1 MPSPQTP
8 FVALIPIPPA
18 PPPHGERGVFGWL
31 RANLFCG
38 PLNIALTLVCVLLI
52 LLAVPPMIKFL
63 LLDAVWSGSDR
74 NACLA
79 RPERPVVGACWAFV
93 AERINFFVYGFYP
106 IEERWRVDL
115 FFAAL
120 AFGIGW
126 LTWLDAPRRGLGMLY
141 FFAVLPV
148 ISFVLLYGA
157 PRLGLPIVETAKWG
171 GILVTVVV
179 AAVGIVVALPIG
191 ILLALGR
198 RSSMPAVRLLSVIYI
213 EFVRGVPLITVLFMA
228 SVMLPLFLPEVWS
241 PDKLLRA
248 LIGVAMF
255 SAAYLAEVVR
265 AATEL
270 GATRIQPLVTR
281 HSVPKEM
288 GEGKLKRLQA
298 IAVEAAK
305 QSGRL
310 RVPEVLPPIPLNAL
324 PKVEQGMVAH
334 VGARSLVREVLDL
347 GKSLALAVGPEGGF
361 AEEEVELLQEK
372 GFTPVFLGQRILRAE
387 TAAIALLALCTA
399 GEGR

>member
-265 AATEL
+265 A
-270 GATRIQPLVTR
+270 G
-281 HSVPKEM
+281 
-288 GEGKLKRLQA
+288 LQA
-298 IAVEAAK
+298 TPRGQYEAAVALGLGYWKTMYLVILPQALKITIPNLVNSAIGLFKDTTLVFVVGIFDLLKTVEA
-305 QSGRL
+305 SR
-310 RVPEVLPPIPLNAL
+310 ID
-324 PKVEQGMVAH
+324 PKWA
-334 VGARSLVREVLDL
+334 
-347 GKSLALAVGPEGGF
+347 
-361 AEEEVELLQEK
+361 
-372 GFTPVFLGQRILRAE
+372 TPVTSLTGYAFVGLFYFVGCYVMSRYARYVEARLARGEQR
-387 TAAIALLALCTA
+387 
-399 GEGR
+399 

>member
-1 MPSPQTP
+1 MRPHRAYSPGLT
-8 FVALIPIPPA
+8 
-18 PPPHGERGVFGWL
+18 GVLPLRESRHLLEVL
-31 RANLFCG
+31 RAKVGDRFTVFDVDREAVAEVVELG
-38 PLNIALTLVCVLLI
+38 PPVRYRI
-52 LLAVPPMIKFL
+52 LEE
-63 LLDAVWSGSDR
+63 R
-74 NACLA
+74 
-79 RPERPVVGACWAFV
+79 RPEREVGVEVVL
-93 AERINFFVYGFYP
+93 YP
-106 IEERWRVDL
+106 
-115 FFAAL
+115 AL
-120 AFGIGW
+120 LKG
-126 LTWLDAPRRGLGMLY
+126 
-141 FFAVLPV
+141 
-148 ISFVLLYGA
+148 
-157 PRLGLPIVETAKWG
+157 
-171 GILVTVVV
+171 
-179 AAVGIVVALPIG
+179 
-191 ILLALGR
+191 
-198 RSSMPAVRLLSVIYI
+198 
-213 EFVRGVPLITVLFMA
+213 
-228 SVMLPLFLPEVWS
+228 
-241 PDKLLRA
+241 DK
-248 LIGVAMF
+248 
-255 SAAYLAEVVR
+255 LAEVVR

-334 VGARSLVREVLDL
+334 LGARSLVREVLDL

-372 GFTPVFLGQRILRAE
+372 GFTPVFLGRRILRAE